1 MGKNTKTADHNRDIL
16 IVEDDKL
23 LRDLLTE
30 KLERSRFKVIGA
42 IDGKQA
48 LEKQKTEWPVFLRPA
63 RKLPGPG
70 GLPFLRHIKEDPA
83 TKVIP
88 VLVLSNLGDKDDIR
102 RAKDLGAEE
111 YYIKA
116 HYTLDDI
123 VRRIE
128 EMIS

>member
-48 LEKQKTEWPVFLRPA
+48 LEKLDTVSPA
-63 RKLPGPG
+63 LIVLDLVLPGLDG
-70 GLPFLRHIKEDPA
+70 FEILRHIKEDPA

>member
-1 MGKNTKTADHNRDIL
+1 MTPNRDIL

-30 KLERSRFKVIGA
+30 KLERSGFTIVGA

-48 LEKQKTEWPVFLRPA
+48 LEKLETVMPSIILLDLV
-63 RKLPGPG
+63 LPGLDG
-70 GLPFLRHIKEDPA
+70 FEILRHIKEDPK
-83 TKVIP
+83 TKAVP

-111 YYIKA
+111 YLIKA

-123 VRRIE
+123 AKRVE
-128 EMIS
+128 ELVT

>member
-1 MGKNTKTADHNRDIL
+1 MDRHRDIL

-30 KLERSRFKVIGA
+30 KLERSGFTVVGA

-48 LEKQKTEWPVFLRPA
+48 LEKLETVMPSIILLDLV
-63 RKLPGPG
+63 LPGLDG
-70 GLPFLRHIKEDPA
+70 FEILRHIKENPT
-83 TKVIP
+83 TKAVP

-111 YYIKA
+111 YLIKA

-123 VRRIE
+123 AKRVE
-128 EMIS
+128 EMVT

>member
-1 MGKNTKTADHNRDIL
+1 MHNDRNIL

-30 KLERSRFKVIGA
+30 KLQRSGFIVVGA

-48 LEKQKTEWPVFLRPA
+48 LEKLDVARPDLVVLDLV
-63 RKLPGPG
+63 LPGLDG
-70 GLPFLRHIKEDPA
+70 FEILRHIKEDPA
-83 TKVIP
+83 TKGIP

-102 RAKDLGAEE
+102 RAKGLGAEE
-111 YYIKA
+111 YLIKA

-123 VRRIE
+123 TKRIE
-128 EMIS
+128 EMTTHS